1 MLWRVIPVLF
11 LLACAS
17 ADDPRLAVSDDVGRV
32 FARAYDQVADLYIER
47 KPPAEA
53 AWPGLVK
60 LAALDP
66 ELMVERTDDAVLLKR
81 GGALVEQLPR
91 PVDDDSRAWGAVTSS
106 LLHAARR
113 ASPNIEAVDEDKLEQ
128 TVFDGM
134 VGALDKYSRYS
145 PPSVAREQRASR
157 DGFGGIGVQLDRDDL
172 TRVVKV
178 MPGTPAHRAGLKVE
192 DRIETI
198 DGVPAGEIEKAEITR
213 RLRGPIDSRVDV
225 TVARPGAPKPVS
237 VSMKRAFIVVP
248 TVEERREDDVVIFK
262 ISGFNHSTAQQL
274 TDQIAGA
281 RKEMGVH
288 LRGIVLDLRGNP
300 GGLLDQSVSVAD
312 LFISS
317 GPIVSTR
324 GRNPA
329 SQQYFRAS
337 PDDVAADLPIVTLI
351 NGGSASAAEIVAA
364 ALQDTGRA
372 VVVGSASYGKGTVQ
386 TVLRLPNDG
395 ELTITWAKL
404 ISPAGYLLNEH
415 GVVPTVCTSGLGSGD
430 ADVSRA
436 LKRGLEANLR
446 RADLDDAAWTEL
458 RKTCPA
464 KNEEPREVEMRIAK
478 RLLSDRTL
486 YARALHPRPP
496 SVASSKAE
504 APGAP

>member
-1 MLWRVIPVLF
+1 MLWRVLPVVV
-11 LLACAS
+11 LLACSS
-17 ADDPRLAVSDDVGRV
+17 ADGSRLAESDDVGRV
-32 FARAYDQVADLYIER
+32 FARAYDQIAELYIEPR
-47 KPPAEA
+47 PPAETA
-53 AWPGLVK
+53 LPGLAK

-66 ELMVERTDDAVLLKR
+66 GLKVERTGDAVLLKR
-81 GGALVEQLPR
+81 GDAVVDDLPR
-91 PVDDDSRAWGAVTSS
+91 PTDDDPRAWGAVTSS
-106 LLHAARR
+106 MIRAARR
-113 ASPNIEAVDEDKLEQ
+113 ASPAIGALDEDKLEQ
-128 TVFDGM
+128 TVFEG
-134 VGALDKYSRYS
+134 VIGTLDKYSRYA
-145 PPSVAREQRASR
+145 PPSAAREQRASR

-198 DGVPAGEIEKAEITR
+198 DGVPAAHIEKTEIAR
-213 RLRGPIDSRVDV
+213 RLRGPIDSRVEI
-225 TVARPGAPKPVS
+225 TVARAGAPKPVA
-237 VSMKRAFIVVP
+237 VSMRRAFIVVP
-248 TVEERREDDVVIFK
+248 TVEEQRESDILIFK

-274 TDQIAGA
+274 ADQIAGA
-281 RKEMGVH
+281 RKEIGSR

-312 LFISS
+312 LFIGS

-329 SQQYFRAS
+329 SEQYFRAA
-337 PDDVAADLPIVTLI
+337 PDDVAAGLPIVTLI

-404 ISPAGYLLNEH
+404 ISPAGYALNEH
-415 GVVPTVCTSGLGSGD
+415 GVVPTICTSGLHGGD
-430 ADVSRA
+430 KDVSRA
-436 LKRGLEANLR
+436 VKRGLEASLTRVGLN
-446 RADLDDAAWTEL
+446 DAAWADL
-458 RKTCPA
+458 RKSCPA
-464 KNEEPREVEMRIAK
+464 ENGAPHEIEMRVAK
-478 RLLSDRTL
+478 RLIADRAL
-486 YARALHPRPP
+486 YARALHPRAPA
-496 SVASSKAE
+496 VAASRAE
-504 APGAP
+504 APHTP

>member
-1 MLWRVIPVLF
+1 MPWRVLPVLL

-17 ADDPRLAVSDDVGRV
+17 GDDSPLAASDEVGRV
-32 FARAYDQVADLYIER
+32 FARAYDQVADLYIEP

-60 LAALDP
+60 LAALDS
-66 ELMVERTDDAVLLKR
+66 ELMVERTGDQVLLKHDDAV
-81 GGALVEQLPR
+81 VERLPR
-91 PVDDDSRAWGAVTSS
+91 PVDEDARAWGAVTST
-106 LLHAARR
+106 LIRAARR
-113 ASPNIEAVDEDKLEQ
+113 SSPTVDAIDEDKLEQ

-134 VGALDKYSRYS
+134 VGALDKYSRYA

-157 DGFGGIGVQLDRDDL
+157 DGFGGIGVQLDREDL

-178 MPGTPAHRAGLKVE
+178 MPGTPAHRAGLKVA

-198 DGVPAGEIEKAEITR
+198 DGVPTGEIEKSEITR

-225 TVARPGAPKPVS
+225 TVARAGAPGPVPI
-237 VSMKRAFIVVP
+237 SMKRAFIVVP
-248 TVEERREDDVVIFK
+248 TVEEQRQDDIVVFK

-274 TDQIAGA
+274 GDQIDGA
-281 RKEMGVH
+281 RKEMGAR

-312 LFISS
+312 LFIGA

-329 SQQYFRAS
+329 SRQYFRAA
-337 PDDVAADLPIVTLI
+337 PDDIAAGLPIVALI
-351 NGGSASAAEIVAA
+351 DGGSASAAEIVAA

-415 GVVPTVCTSGLGSGD
+415 GVVPTVCTSGLGSSD
-430 ADVSRA
+430 ADISRA
-436 LKRGLEANLR
+436 LKRGIEASLK
-446 RADLDDAAWTEL
+446 RAGLDDAAWTEL

-464 KNEEPREVEMRIAK
+464 KSGEPHEVEMRIAR
-478 RLLSDRTL
+478 RLLSDRAL
-486 YARALHPRPP
+486 YARTLHVPAA
-496 SVASSKAE
+496 VAASKAE
-504 APGAP
+504 APR

>member
-1 MLWRVIPVLF
+1 MLWRVLPVLL
-11 LLACAS
+11 LLACTS
-17 ADDPRLAVSDDVGRV
+17 ADDGRFAVSDDVGQV
-32 FARAYDQVADLYIER
+32 FARAYDQVADLYIEPR
-47 KPPAEA
+47 PPAEA

-60 LAALDP
+60 LASLDP
-66 ELMVERTDDAVLLKR
+66 SLMVERTGDSVLLKR
-81 GGALVEQLPR
+81 DGVVVEHLPR
-91 PVDDDSRAWGAVTSS
+91 PADADPRAWGAVTSS
-106 LLHAARR
+106 LIHAARR
-113 ASPNIEAVDEDKLEQ
+113 ASPKIDELDEDKVEQ

-134 VGALDKYSRYS
+134 VGALDKYSRYA
-145 PPSVAREQRASR
+145 PPMAAREQRASR

-178 MPGTPAHRAGLKVE
+178 MPGTPAHWAGLKVE

-198 DGVPAGEIEKAEITR
+198 DGVPTGDIEKTEITR

-225 TVARPGAPKPVS
+225 TVARAGAPKPVA

-248 TVEERREDDVVIFK
+248 TVEEKREDDIVIFK
-262 ISGFNHSTAQQL
+262 VSGFNHSTAQQL
-274 TDQIAGA
+274 ADQMAGA
-281 RKEMGVH
+281 RKEMGPR
-288 LRGIVLDLRGNP
+288 LRGIILDLRGNP

-312 LFISS
+312 LFIAA

-329 SQQYFRAS
+329 SQQYFRAA
-337 PDDVAADLPIVTLI
+337 PDDIAIGLPVVALI

-404 ISPAGYLLNEH
+404 VSPAGYLLNEH
-415 GVVPTVCTSGLGSGD
+415 GVVPTVCTSGLGASD
-430 ADVSRA
+430 ADISRA
-436 LKRGLEANLR
+436 LKHGLEASLR
-446 RADLDDAAWTEL
+446 RTDLDDAAWAAL
-458 RKTCPA
+458 RNTCPA
-464 KNEEPREVEMRIAK
+464 KNEEPREVEIRVAK
-478 RLLSDRTL
+478 RLLSDRSL

-496 SVASSKAE
+496 SVASSHIE
-504 APGAP
+504 APRAP